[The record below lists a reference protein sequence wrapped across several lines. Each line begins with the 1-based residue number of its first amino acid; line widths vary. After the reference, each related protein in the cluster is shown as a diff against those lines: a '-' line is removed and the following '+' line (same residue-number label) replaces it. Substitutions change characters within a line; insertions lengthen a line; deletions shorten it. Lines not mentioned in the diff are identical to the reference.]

1 MKVISW
7 NIERPNQ
14 NKNSTKNH
22 FIVEKIT
29 SLNPD
34 IIFLTETNSAINFEN
49 YYKLESTQLP
59 DFHENQT
66 YKKGEN
72 RVTIFSK
79 YPFVSKTKTYDHFTA
94 VCGEIITEFGDLTLY
109 GSIIGSFGGKNRYF
123 DNDLINQ
130 KQELE
135 NINSNLCFSGDFN
148 ISFSG
153 FPYPSRKVIS
163 KTEQFFQ
170 DNNFVI
176 LTKENPDC
184 ALHIVLTKDFL
195 KNRTYKT
202 KIIMVDRKISDHH
215 LVLVEIL

>member
-1 MKVISW
+1 MKIISW
-7 NIERPNQ
+7 NIERPNR
-14 NKNSTKNH
+14 NKNSTKNL
-22 FIVEKIT
+22 FIVDKI
-29 SLNPD
+29 SVLNPD
-34 IIFLTETNSAINFEN
+34 VIFLTETNSAINFEN

-66 YKKGEN
+66 YKEGEN

-153 FPYPSRKVIS
+153 FPYLSRKIIS
-163 KTEQFFQ
+163 ETEQFFLE
-170 DNNFVI
+170 NNLI
-176 LTKENPDC
+176 NLTKDNLDC
-184 ALHIVLTKDFL
+184 ALHIVLSKDFL
-195 KNRTYKT
+195 KNRIYKT
-202 KIIMVDRKISDHH
+202 QMRKIDRKISDHN
-215 LVLVEIL
+215 LVIAEIF